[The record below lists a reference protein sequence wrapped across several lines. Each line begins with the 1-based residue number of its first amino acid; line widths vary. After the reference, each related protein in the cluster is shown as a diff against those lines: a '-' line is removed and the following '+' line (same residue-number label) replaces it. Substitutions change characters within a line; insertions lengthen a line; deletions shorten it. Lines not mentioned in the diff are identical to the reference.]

1 MKKETGYNEMK
12 LTSKQVDELVKNSC
26 ADSTYNLLI
35 DNGFF
40 ELANYVKENNINKGE
55 LFNELMIKSL
65 KMTHEYSVNK
75 TKNSHIKLVKIKK

>member
-1 MKKETGYNEMK
+1 MKKETGYNDMK

-26 ADSTYNLLI
+26 VDSTYSLLI

-40 ELANYVKENNINKGE
+40 ELARYVKENNINKGK

-65 KMTHEYSVNK
+65 KKRHEYTINK
-75 TKNSHIKLVKIKK
+75 IKNSKLKK